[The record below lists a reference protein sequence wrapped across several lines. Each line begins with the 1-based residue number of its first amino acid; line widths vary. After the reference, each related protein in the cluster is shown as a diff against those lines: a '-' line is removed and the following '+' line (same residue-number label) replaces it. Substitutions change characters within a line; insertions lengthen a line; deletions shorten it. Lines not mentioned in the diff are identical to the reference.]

1 MLPCLRLH
9 FLLSIHMDC
18 ERKKV
23 NFETKTMFLLDV
35 HWFLH
40 FTFRSRQDYKLTI
53 SFLEI
58 AWKVFCYVLTTNNTK
73 VASNSLFRYKLL
85 PREPHHQNHHLP
97 RNFRQIPINDHR
109 QRCTAKDL
117 SYKTKMI
124 NHRHLQDF
132 IEEVKRNWKLDQ
144 GNAIPV
150 PHLLITVHQQFL
162 ILKLKNLWW
171 KMRYFSNY
179 ILIAWSFLS

>member
-1 MLPCLRLH
+1 ME
-9 FLLSIHMDC
+9 S
-18 ERKKV
+18 
-23 NFETKTMFLLDV
+23 
-35 HWFLH
+35 
-40 FTFRSRQDYKLTI
+40 
-53 SFLEI
+53 
-58 AWKVFCYVLTTNNTK
+58 VFAMYVLTTNNTK

-85 PREPHHQNHHLP
+85 PREAHHQNHHLP

-162 ILKLKNLWW
+162 ILKLKNL
-171 KMRYFSNY
+171 
-179 ILIAWSFLS
+179 

>member
-1 MLPCLRLH
+1 MLPCLRFIWIVKEKQANFEKKTQYCSLIFAFYFQIQTRLQIDH
-9 FLLSIHMDC
+9 IILRNCMESVLFLLCMYI
-18 ERKKV
+18 
-23 NFETKTMFLLDV
+23 L
-35 HWFLH
+35 
-40 FTFRSRQDYKLTI
+40 Q
-53 SFLEI
+53 
-58 AWKVFCYVLTTNNTK
+58 NTK

-85 PREPHHQNHHLP
+85 PREAHHQNHHLP

-144 GNAIPV
+144 ENAIQV

-162 ILKLKNLWW
+162 ILKLKNL
-171 KMRYFSNY
+171 
-179 ILIAWSFLS
+179 

>member
-9 FLLSIHMDC
+9 LLGSYGLWKKKRQILK
-18 ERKKV
+18 RKHC
-23 NFETKTMFLLDV
+23 TV

-58 AWKVFCYVLTTNNTK
+58 AWKVFLLCMYTTNNTK

-85 PREPHHQNHHLP
+85 LREAHHQNHHLP

-109 QRCTAKDL
+109 QRCTVKDL

-132 IEEVKRNWKLDQ
+132 IEEVKHNWKLDQ
-144 GNAIPV
+144 GNAIQV